1 MTFTTIPK
9 KLFTSL
15 FVFLV
20 CLPVSVWA
28 ETSNGM
34 QTDILSKLKT
44 LYPHLESMDGV
55 VISISQQRLLLLESG
70 IPVRSYIVSTSRYG
84 AGSEEGSYKTP
95 IGQHRI
101 RKKIGDDAEIGTIFK
116 SRENTQEVAQ
126 IVQEPVFTDDDFVTS
141 RIMWLD
147 GQEMGLN
154 KGEGI
159 DSFQRYIYIHGT
171 HEEGLLGQPASKGC
185 IRMFNADVIELYE
198 YLPEGT
204 LVVILP

>member
-1 MTFTTIPK
+1 
-9 KLFTSL
+9 
-15 FVFLV
+15 
-20 CLPVSVWA
+20 
-28 ETSNGM
+28 M